1 MVIYSYMRNQKAK
14 EKVVDAIEKIIRAA
28 KELAEAEHAY
38 YNRKPKTLQKPTV
51 LSSEDKRG
59 GN

>member
-28 KELAEAEHAY
+28 KELAKAEQAY
-38 YNRKPKTLQKPTV
+38 YNRKPRKPTV
-51 LSSEDKRG
+51 LNSEGKRG
-59 GN
+59 GTDDR

>member
-1 MVIYSYMRNQKAK
+1 MKNEKSKQKA
-14 EKVVDAIEKIIRAA
+14 VAAIKAIVRAA